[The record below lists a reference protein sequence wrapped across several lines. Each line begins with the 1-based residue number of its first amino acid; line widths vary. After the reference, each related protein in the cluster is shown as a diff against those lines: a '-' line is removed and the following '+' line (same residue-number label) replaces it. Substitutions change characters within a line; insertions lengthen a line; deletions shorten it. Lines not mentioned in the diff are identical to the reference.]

1 MSSVGQDLR
10 YALRALLHAPSFT
23 AVAVLTLGLGI
34 GANTAIF
41 QLIDAVALRKLPVQD
56 PDGLAAVR
64 ISGGNRGFGINNGR
78 YPELTRPIWEDLQ
91 NQQQAFSGMFAW
103 KSRDLRVGE
112 RSDLKPAYG
121 IAVSGDFFDVL
132 GVRPFRGRLLDRS
145 DAARACPE
153 TTAVVSHA
161 YWQREMGGRELGEGT
176 RIRINFEPVDVVGV
190 TPPSFYGLA
199 VGEQFDIAL
208 PLCRPAQLFREV
220 FDLAVVGRLRPD
232 WTLDR
237 TSAHLDGLSAGLFA
251 ANAPADYSANTIQ
264 RFKSFRLAAYPI
276 ASGVSALRSSY
287 EQSLQVLLVITAL
300 ILLTAC
306 ANLAN
311 LMLARASGRDREVAV
326 RVALGAS
333 RAALIRQFLAE
344 SVLLAAAGAA
354 LAVVMANVFS
364 AMVLW
369 AMSTQGSRPELSVP
383 LDWRVLA
390 FAAAAGLVTSVFF
403 GVAPALRAT
412 RVDAVATMKSS
423 GRGATAGHERL
434 TFQRVMVASQV
445 AMSLVMLVAALVFVG
460 SFRNLITFDPGMR
473 QEGIAAAY
481 IRLEELRIAPERY
494 KDFQRE
500 LLAEVKSVPGIL
512 NAGITTHMPLIGG
525 SWSHGIRVGE
535 ISNSAQFTWV
545 SPGYFET
552 MDISVL
558 QGRDF
563 TLQDTSTSA
572 RVAIVNQEFVRRFIG
587 GRTPLGEVL
596 RTGAEPQFPAT
607 SYQIVGVIPD
617 TQYNDLRGEVRPIVF
632 APDSQFPAVRPG
644 MQMVIHAGVSPSA
657 AIESIRQRLRQ
668 RYPDITAEFLV
679 LQSQVRDRLVR
690 ERLLAMLAGFFGVL
704 AITLTVVGLYGMLSY
719 SVAQRRAEIGVRI
732 ALGARSEQVVGM
744 MMREAAR
751 LLLIGSVAGVLISVF
766 AGRTAASL
774 LFGVTASDPLI
785 LGGACALLV
794 AISAVASF
802 LPAWRASRINPA
814 QVLTGA

>member
-56 PDGLAAVR
+56 PDSLAAVR

-237 TSAHLDGLSAGLFA
+237 ASAHLDGLSAGLFA

-264 RFKSFRLAAYPI
+264 RFKSFRLATYPI

-512 NAGITTHMPLIGG
+512 NAGVTTHMPLIGG

-572 RVAIVNQEFVRRFIG
+572 RVAIVNQEFVRRFVG

-632 APDSQFPAVRPG
+632 APDSQFPCGASGHADGDSCRGLAKRGDREHQAAIASAVSGYHRGIPGTAVASSRPARSRAAARHARGIFWRPG
-644 MQMVIHAGVSPSA
+644 YHADGRRPLRHALLLGRA
-657 AIESIRQRLRQ
+657 APRRN
-668 RYPDITAEFLV
+668 
-679 LQSQVRDRLVR
+679 
-690 ERLLAMLAGFFGVL
+690 
-704 AITLTVVGLYGMLSY
+704 
-719 SVAQRRAEIGVRI
+719 RRAHCAWR
-732 ALGARSEQVVGM
+732 ALGASGGDDDERG
-744 MMREAAR
+744 REAAAHR
-751 LLLIGSVAGVLISVF
+751 QRGRRAHLRICRTHGSFTVVRRHGERSADPRRGVCVARGDFRGCQFSTGLEGV
-766 AGRTAASL
+766 A
-774 LFGVTASDPLI
+774 D
-785 LGGACALLV
+785 
-794 AISAVASF
+794 
-802 LPAWRASRINPA
+802 
-814 QVLTGA
+814 

>member
-1 MSSVGQDLR
+1 MELLSAAISSTC
-10 YALRALLHAPSFT
+10 S
-23 AVAVLTLGLGI
+23 
-34 GANTAIF
+34 
-41 QLIDAVALRKLPVQD
+41 
-56 PDGLAAVR
+56 
-64 ISGGNRGFGINNGR
+64 
-78 YPELTRPIWEDLQ
+78 
-91 NQQQAFSGMFAW
+91 AF
-103 KSRDLRVGE
+103 
-112 RSDLKPAYG
+112 
-121 IAVSGDFFDVL
+121 
-132 GVRPFRGRLLDRS
+132 DRS
-145 DAARACPE
+145 AGACWTAPTRRARVPK

-237 TSAHLDGLSAGLFA
+237 VSAHLDGLSAGLFV
-251 ANAPADYSANTIQ
+251 ANAPTDYSADTIQ
-264 RFKSFRLAAYPI
+264 RFKSFRLAAYPM

-333 RAALIRQFLAE
+333 RTALIRQFLSE

-364 AMVLW
+364 AMILW

-390 FAAAAGLVTSVFF
+390 FAAAAGLGTSVFF

-423 GRGATAGHERL
+423 GRGATTGHERL
-434 TFQRVMVASQV
+434 TFQRVMVAGQV

-460 SFRNLITFDPGMR
+460 SFRNLMTFDPGMR

-494 KDFQRE
+494 KDLQRE
-500 LLAEVKSVPGIL
+500 ILAEVKSVPGII

-552 MDISVL
+552 MNIRVL

-563 TLQDTSTSA
+563 TPQDTSTSA

-596 RTGAEPQFPAT
+596 RTSPEPQFPRT

-617 TQYNDLRGEVRPIVF
+617 TQVQRPSQRS
-632 APDSQFPAVRPG
+632 APDRICARLAVSSCASRHADGDSRCNPAERGHREHP
-644 MQMVIHAGVSPSA
+644 A
-657 AIESIRQRLRQ
+657 AIAS
-668 RYPDITAEFLV
+668 
-679 LQSQVRDRLVR
+679 
-690 ERLLAMLAGFFGVL
+690 
-704 AITLTVVGLYGMLSY
+704 
-719 SVAQRRAEIGVRI
+719 EISGHHCGI
-732 ALGARSEQVVGM
+732 SGA
-744 MMREAAR
+744 
-751 LLLIGSVAGVLISVF
+751 
-766 AGRTAASL
+766 
-774 LFGVTASDPLI
+774 
-785 LGGACALLV
+785 
-794 AISAVASF
+794 AVASSRPTRSRAAARHAGGIF
-802 LPAWRASRINPA
+802 WRSGNCADGHRPLRHALLCGCPAPP
-814 QVLTGA
+814 